1 MSSSAPSDERY
12 NQYLGSYFHYF
23 LVIRYSKNSKIINEI
38 FINCKHIAWL
48 KNMQP
53 PPEQP
58 LSLIQ
63 QHQPHQYHH
72 QMEQKSSTVATS
84 THSSLHNNQVVN
96 HMQSYQS
103 FKPSHIARSI
113 LTHHSN
119 YIHQSNYLRNAQK
132 GSGDIN
138 RNGEYTEDRGH
149 KSAFHP
155 VVPRTI
161 RYDPGYMTSINAY
174 SSPILTDALT
184 NNKYPYNPYSGYPQ
198 HPQRAEL
205 QEAQICYEN
214 QIIAQ
219 TPPYRSESSTQ
230 TIVSAPSASTGQAEP
245 TEQRPR
251 HQSQQQ
257 IQKPDAA
264 QNKIDRMKPYSKY
277 TTDFHSKTGLKF
289 TKCFSIKL
297 ANAFNGSNHWE
308 NLLPILP
315 KQKSESLKVRF
326 DKKAKVLKRKQKTLK
341 AQSKIFFKLL
351 LSCEL
356 IMVFVS
362 PFFNSSESDLNDVPI
377 IDLTMND
384 DQQYSSPE
392 LSNTDSL
399 TEQHQFAVPRPPPPT
414 PIFDHKNTAA
424 ATFERDMNGTPAPP
438 KQVRLLNI
446 ETLLSNPTAT
456 HPIQRPTQNQSPI
469 NQAQSPISAQNDVHT
484 ANKQFRLIAS
494 KGSNLT
500 QDIRTYN
507 AFRLFVRKNH
517 GIAQKY
523 TRENGNSEIVYNTLL
538 KWWNI
543 TSLTE
548 KKHYAHVAELIRVK
562 RLQQL
567 RNMNRDIVR
576 TESVQNNNVLRSAV
590 ESTVDASLKS
600 DRSRQTTGEKIE
612 TENVLIETIVCGNFC
627 GFYLIM

>member
-1 MSSSAPSDERY
+1 
-12 NQYLGSYFHYF
+12 
-23 LVIRYSKNSKIINEI
+23 
-38 FINCKHIAWL
+38 
-48 KNMQP
+48 
-53 PPEQP
+53 
-58 LSLIQ
+58 
-63 QHQPHQYHH
+63 
-72 QMEQKSSTVATS
+72 
-84 THSSLHNNQVVN
+84 
-96 HMQSYQS
+96 
-103 FKPSHIARSI
+103 
-113 LTHHSN
+113 
-119 YIHQSNYLRNAQK
+119 
-132 GSGDIN
+132 
-138 RNGEYTEDRGH
+138 
-149 KSAFHP
+149 
-155 VVPRTI
+155 
-161 RYDPGYMTSINAY
+161 
-174 SSPILTDALT
+174 
-184 NNKYPYNPYSGYPQ
+184 
-198 HPQRAEL
+198 
-205 QEAQICYEN
+205 
-214 QIIAQ
+214 
-219 TPPYRSESSTQ
+219 
-230 TIVSAPSASTGQAEP
+230 
-245 TEQRPR
+245 
-251 HQSQQQ
+251 
-257 IQKPDAA
+257 
-264 QNKIDRMKPYSKY
+264 
-277 TTDFHSKTGLKF
+277 
-289 TKCFSIKL
+289 
-297 ANAFNGSNHWE
+297 
-308 NLLPILP
+308 
-315 KQKSESLKVRF
+315 
-326 DKKAKVLKRKQKTLK
+326 
-341 AQSKIFFKLL
+341 
-351 LSCEL
+351 
-356 IMVFVS
+356 MVFVL